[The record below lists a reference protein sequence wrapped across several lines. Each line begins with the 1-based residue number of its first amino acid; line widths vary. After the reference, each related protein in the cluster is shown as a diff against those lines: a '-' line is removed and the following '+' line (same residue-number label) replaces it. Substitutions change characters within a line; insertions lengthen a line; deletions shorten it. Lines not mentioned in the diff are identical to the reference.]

1 MKASANNSAAE
12 AVRREQI
19 FFSRAYSASR
29 RYAAGPFS
37 PAAFLDLTLIIL
49 LFLATIHFSD
59 LVVRPGINLDL
70 PSAEFSG
77 GRSFSSYNTIL
88 ITLSREG
95 MIFFNDELTT
105 MEGLA
110 SSIAQAGHRADDT
123 GLLIQADSSIDY
135 GTIIR
140 IFNMGVEAGLRDVT
154 LATSI
159 AEEALP
165 EE

>member
-1 MKASANNSAAE
+1 MSASANKSNPA
-12 AVRREQI
+12 RRQQL
-19 FFSRAYSASR
+19 FFSRSYSAAR
-29 RYAAGPFS
+29 KYAGGPFTA
-37 PAAFLDLTLIIL
+37 AAFLDIALIMV
-49 LFLATIHFSD
+49 LFIATIHFSD
-59 LVVRPGINLDL
+59 LVVRPGITLDL

-77 GRSFSSYNTIL
+77 GHSFSGYDTIL

-110 SSIAQAGHRADDT
+110 SSIAQAGHRGADT
-123 GLLIQADSSIDY
+123 GLLIQADASIDY

-159 AEEALP
+159 AEGALP